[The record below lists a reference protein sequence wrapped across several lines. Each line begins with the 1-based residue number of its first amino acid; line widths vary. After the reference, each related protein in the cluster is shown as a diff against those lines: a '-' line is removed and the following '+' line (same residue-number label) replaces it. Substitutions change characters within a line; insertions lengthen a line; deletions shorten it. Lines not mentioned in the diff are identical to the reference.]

1 MFKNYILIAYRN
13 LWKDKVSSSVNLIG
27 LSVGMACCMLIL
39 IYIKDE
45 LSFNTANANEKNIYR
60 VNWTSNINGN
70 ITPNASTPVPL
81 ATVIESDMPQV
92 EQVARLYQRSGGMQ
106 VYTENKNSDKKFQ
119 EQNVHFADNKLFK
132 IFTIP
137 FISGN
142 PANVLTTPNTI
153 VITDEMAKK
162 YFGTENPIG
171 KTLLYD
177 TKTLLQVTGVVKK
190 MPINS
195 DLTFDF
201 LISFQTLYNVEDS
214 TAAKFIKNDWTFNPA
229 ITYCLLK
236 PTQNIKATEVQLNQL
251 LNKYGDERKQLH
263 SISLQP
269 LRDIHLYAANVQGNP
284 STSSISYIYIF
295 SAIAFL
301 ILLIA
306 NVNFINL
313 ATARAGTRSR
323 EVGMRKV
330 LGADK
335 RQLIFQFLSETLLL
349 SFISLLLAFLFTGLT
364 LPILNQLTNKQLSTS
379 SWYNAPNIILFFMV
393 FSFTGILS
401 GLYPAFFITRF
412 NPILALKGKSGETK
426 KRNIVRKVLLVTQF
440 TVSII
445 LIIGA
450 IVIYLQLEYIRNKP
464 LGFKKEQIVVVP
476 IFGSGA
482 SSIGYGVDGPM
493 RQRMNTFANELT
505 KFSKIKAVTAASA
518 LPGQGAVLG
527 LVIPENK
534 KQSDNIFVPWISV
547 DYNFLDA
554 LEIPLVAG
562 RAFSKATGT
571 DHLQA
576 FILNESAVRSFGWK
590 SPADAIGKS
599 VIRGK
604 ESNGKHGQVV
614 GVIKDYNFNTLDQPM
629 QPEIIDVSAPRFT
642 QFAISIQPNQVP
654 KTIDFIKQ
662 KWNEFFPE
670 RVFEYTFLDSDINAL
685 YKDKENLSK
694 IIEYFAL
701 IAILL
706 SCSGLFSLAS
716 FLSMQRTK
724 EIGIRKV
731 LGASVSGILIML
743 SKDFVKLVLIAFV
756 IATPLAW
763 YLMSK
768 WLENYAYKIDV
779 SWWIFALAG
788 VIVLL
793 LTTLTIGFQS
803 IKAAITNPVKS
814 LRTE

>member
-1 MFKNYILIAYRN
+1 MFRNYLLIAYRN
-13 LWKDKVSSSVNLIG
+13 LWKDKVSSVINVVG
-27 LSVGMACCMLIL
+27 LSIGMACCMLIL

-45 LSFNTANANEKNIYR
+45 LSYNTTNKNEKNIYR
-60 VNWTSNINGN
+60 INWTSNINGN
-70 ITPNASTPVPL
+70 ITPNASTPIPL

-92 EQVARLYQRSGGMQ
+92 QQVARLYQRSGGMQ

-119 EQNVHFADNKLFK
+119 EQNVHFADNSLFK

-137 FISGN
+137 FVAGN
-142 PANVLTTPNTI
+142 LTNALTSPSSV
-153 VITDEMAKK
+153 VITDDIAKK

-177 TKTLLQVTGVVKK
+177 TKTLVQVTGVVKK
-190 MPINS
+190 MPANS
-195 DLTFDF
+195 DFTFDF
-201 LISFQTLYNVEDS
+201 LISFETLYNVEEPN
-214 TAAKFIKNDWTFNPA
+214 TAKFIKNDWTFNPA
-229 ITYCLLK
+229 TTYCLLK
-236 PTQNIKATEVQLNQL
+236 PNQNIKATEIQLNQL

-269 LRDIHLYAANVQGNP
+269 LRDLHLYAANIQGNP

-335 RQLIFQFLSETLLL
+335 VQLVFQFLSETLLL
-349 SFISLLLAFLFTGLT
+349 SFVSLLLAFLLFSLS
-364 LPILNQLTNKQLSTS
+364 LPVLNQFTNKQLSIS
-379 SWYNAPNIILFFMV
+379 SELNFQNIVLLFIV
-393 FSFTGILS
+393 YCFTGVLS

-412 NPILALKGKSGETK
+412 NPILALKGKSGETS
-426 KRNIVRKVLLVTQF
+426 KRNIVRKALLITQF
-440 TVSII
+440 TISII

-450 IVIYLQLEYIRNKP
+450 IVIYRQLEYIRNKP

-482 SSIGYGVDGPM
+482 SSLGYGVDGPM
-493 RQRMNTFANELT
+493 RQRMNTFASELT
-505 KFSKIKAVTAASA
+505 KFSKIKSVTAASA

-554 LEIPLVAG
+554 LEIPLVTG
-562 RAFSKATGT
+562 RTFSKATGT

-590 SPADAIGKS
+590 NPADAIGRTI
-599 VIRGK
+599 IRGK
-604 ESNGKHGQVV
+604 ESDGKHGQVI

-642 QFAISIQPNQVP
+642 QFAISIQPDNAHE
-654 KTIDFIKQ
+654 TIYFIKQ
-662 KWNEFFPE
+662 KWNELFSE

-706 SCSGLFSLAS
+706 SCLGLFSLAS

-731 LGASVSGILIML
+731 LGASVACILTML
-743 SKDFVKLVLIAFV
+743 SKDFIKLVLIAFV
-756 IATPLAW
+756 IASPIAW

-768 WLENYAYKIDV
+768 WLENYAYKIDI
-779 SWWIFALAG
+779 SWWIFVLAG
-788 VIVLL
+788 ILVIL
-793 LTTLTIGFQS
+793 LTSLTVGLQS